1 MHLFKLSDYKISGR
15 QVRKTVGLSDIRYQT
30 QTTGLSDIRYKKTTD
45 CRALVAC
52 EVAEPDNR
60 ARKQSRVAES
70 GSRVG

>member
-1 MHLFKLSDYKISGR
+1 MHLFKLSDYKYQAPKLG
-15 QVRKTVGLSDIRYQT
+15 KLSDYQISDT
-30 QTTGLSDIRYKKTTD
+30 QLKLLDYRISDIKKTTD

-60 ARKQSRVAES
+60 ARKQSRVAEL